1 MHGDGVAHEY
11 CRSITAVAST
21 SMDTRAH
28 GTGTGTGTS
37 TSTSTSTGT
46 GTGTD
51 TDTGADT
58 VGYLLY
64 CRDAQSILG

>member
-11 CRSITAVAST
+11 CRSITAAAST

-37 TSTSTSTGT
+37 TSIGT
-46 GTGTD
+46 GIG

>member
-11 CRSITAVAST
+11 CCSITAAAST

-37 TSTSTSTGT
+37 TSTGT
-46 GTGTD
+46 G